1 MTEQQIRNDSERT
14 DGGTEPVHEGF
25 HQDDPSRFAGE
36 WFSWSNAMFAEF
48 VLSVCGP
55 EVQADWPFPDKK
67 QSTAEHRVCSAFFVI
82 GLPETPAVIDSEVR
96 RKKEAYRFGSK
107 PGLKA

>member
-48 VLSVCGP
+48 VLSVCGL
-55 EVQADWPFPDKK
+55 EIQAGGRFRTNSKAL
-67 QSTAEHRVCSAFFVI
+67 QNTGSAVLF
-82 GLPETPAVIDSEVR
+82 S
-96 RKKEAYRFGSK
+96 
-107 PGLKA
+107 